1 MHFEK
6 TKLYSNLVYAHTNHA
21 ILVKSFNFI
30 EIQFLSTVENSNN
43 YSINTNCN

>member
-6 TKLYSNLVYAHTNHA
+6 TKLYSNLVYARTNHV